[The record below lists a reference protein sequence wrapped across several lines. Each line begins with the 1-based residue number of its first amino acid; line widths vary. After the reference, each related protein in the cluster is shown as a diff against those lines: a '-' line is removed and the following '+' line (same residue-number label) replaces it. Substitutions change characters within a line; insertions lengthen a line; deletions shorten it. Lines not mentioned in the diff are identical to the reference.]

1 LERRF
6 YDYAK
11 AQPASFQGKES
22 IQMPL
27 AEWLDSHSRASA
39 ARFPSEN
46 R

>member
-6 YDYAK
+6 YDCAEAVQARFREK
-11 AQPASFQGKES
+11 KPM
-22 IQMPL
+22 QMPL
-27 AEWLDSHSRASA
+27 AEWLDSHSTASA